1 MRKIKYTILELIKKV
16 KNNCKIIRKLISED
30 ELKLLLEHIYFLL
43 KKNIEILNENIN
55 YKENQIILPT
65 TSLERGRVVWVDS
78 GYGIGAEFRYPHYA
92 VILATEDNQVV
103 VVPLTSSTIRVGKS
117 KMIVDIGCIEKLTTE
132 TNSVKK
138 SYALLKSIRSVS
150 RKRILKPVIN
160 GKIKN
165 IKLTAEQM
173 NKIDENI
180 IKYFTKS

>member
-30 ELKLLLEHIYFLL
+30 ELKLLLEHIYFLF

-65 TSLERGRVVWVDS
+65 TSLERGRVVWVDF

-103 VVPLTSSTIRVGKS
+103 VVP
-117 KMIVDIGCIEKLTTE
+117 
-132 TNSVKK
+132 
-138 SYALLKSIRSVS
+138 
-150 RKRILKPVIN
+150 
-160 GKIKN
+160 
-165 IKLTAEQM
+165 
-173 NKIDENI
+173 
-180 IKYFTKS
+180 